1 MAAPKNKTVA
11 VWLALV
17 GGSLGL
23 HRFYLRGL
31 GDWVGWLHPLPTALG
46 WWGIERVL
54 AYGQDDKL
62 SWVLIPLLGMS
73 VAAACLTGIVY
84 ALADAD
90 KWDRWFNADAP
101 GSRAPA
107 TPTGSPSAHWC
118 SRCWWAPWPS
128 WAAWPSASSATSS
141 TRWKRPARSASDR
154 QVSHD
159 VASMTRLS
167 VSNAATVDR
176 PMLAV
181 VSSCAV
187 S

>member
-17 GGSLGL
+17 GGSMGL

-54 AYGQDDKL
+54 AYGQDDQL

-101 GSRAPA
+101 GSRASHTNWLTIGA
-107 TPTGSPSAHWC
+107 LVLSLLVGTVAFMGSLAFGIQ
-118 SRCWWAPWPS
+118 RYFEYQVEE
-128 WAAWPSASSATSS
+128 
-141 TRWKRPARSASDR
+141 ARKIS
-154 QVSHD
+154 Q
-159 VASMTRLS
+159 
-167 VSNAATVDR
+167 
-176 PMLAV
+176 
-181 VSSCAV
+181 
-187 S
+187 